1 MSYSR
6 FLLATLSSL
15 CILSNTAF
23 AQITTQ
29 AVDENAPITRAQLPA
44 LIKKALLN
52 DPTILTEVVEKMQ
65 SSQEAE
71 IAAKSKEGII
81 KRKNDLYSDP
91 TSPSVG
97 AADADVTIVEFFD
110 YHCGYCKQALATV
123 SKLLEN
129 DKKIRFVFKEYPIL
143 SEDSKFASRAAL
155 AVNRIAKDKY
165 FDFHKAMFAVS
176 GNIDEKLVLDRA
188 KSLGIDTEKLKKEL
202 SNPEIEASL
211 AKNRE
216 LGAEVGAQGT
226 PAFIIGETFY
236 GGAVP
241 YETMKKAVN
250 DLRNG
255 NTKSISK

>member
-6 FLLATLSSL
+6 FFISALSSL
-15 CILSNTAF
+15 CILSNVAF
-23 AQITTQ
+23 AQAPTP
-29 AVDENAPITRAQLPA
+29 ADDDNAPITRAQLPA

-52 DPTILTEVVEKMQ
+52 DPLILTEVIEKMQ
-65 SSQEAE
+65 SSQDAE
-71 IAAKSKEGII
+71 IAAKSKDAII

-97 AADADVTIVEFFD
+97 AADADITIVEFFD
-110 YHCGYCKQALATV
+110 YHCGYCKQALASI

-129 DKKIRFVFKEYPIL
+129 DKKVRVVFKEYPIL

-165 FDFHKAMFAVS
+165 FDFHKAMFAVN

-202 SNPEIEASL
+202 SNPALEASL
-211 AKNRE
+211 SKNRE
-216 LGAEVGAQGT
+216 LGAEIGAQGT
-226 PAFIIGETFY
+226 PAFVIGDNLY
-236 GGAVP
+236 PGAMP
-241 YETMKKAVN
+241 YESIQKAIDAARKANKKPA
-250 DLRNG
+250 G
-255 NTKSISK
+255 K